1 MLIETLGHR
10 ILNGSLAVISPS
22 GSVTTFGEKNADQ
35 AAAKVVVRVTRWIT
49 ALKLGLW
56 PDLYLGEAY
65 MNGSLVLER
74 GDLRDLLDICGRN
87 QMQGPSKS
95 GYLGRVLK
103 ALLRRF
109 RQRNAGQAAR
119 RNVAHHYDLSHTL
132 FEAFLDQDLQYSCAY
147 FRAPGISLDEAQRA
161 KKDHIAAK
169 LLLRPGQR
177 VLDIGC
183 GWGGLALTLAELEDV
198 EVTGVT
204 LSQEQLQIARQ
215 RARQRGLARR
225 VQFELCDYRAIEGK
239 FDRIVSVGMLEHV
252 GVPNYGKFFDKVSSL
267 LTDRGIALIHSIGRM
282 RGPDVTSAWIRK
294 YIFPGGY
301 IPALSQIFPAI
312 ESAGLWLTDLEIL
325 RLHYS
330 ETLRLWRQSFL
341 SRKAELAQA
350 YDERFCRLWEFYL
363 AASEMS
369 FRYGGMMVFQ
379 AQLSRHIAAVP
390 LTRAYLSNQERSCPP
405 SLLLSDA
412 LGTDAAS
419 LKAIGTRTHR
429 VEVLSREARQ

>member
-1 MLIETLGHR
+1 MLKGTLRHR
-10 ILNGSLAVISPS
+10 ILTGSLALTKPS
-22 GSVTTFGEKNADQ
+22 GSGSVIIFGENSDQ
-35 AAAKVVVRVTRWIT
+35 VAAKVVVRVTGWIT
-49 ALKLGLW
+49 ALKLALW

-74 GDLRDLLDICGRN
+74 GDLRDLLDLCGRN
-87 QMQGPSKS
+87 QMDGGPSKP
-95 GYLGRVLK
+95 GYLSGVLK
-103 ALLRRF
+103 ALLRRV
-109 RQRNAGQAAR
+109 RQGNTARAAR

-147 FRAPGISLDEAQRA
+147 FPTPETSLDAAQRA
-161 KKDHIAAK
+161 KKDHIAQK

-225 VQFELCDYRAIEGK
+225 VRFELCDYRAIEGK

-252 GVPNYGKFFDKVSSL
+252 GVPNYGEFFDKVSTL
-267 LTDRGIALIHSIGRM
+267 LTDRGIALVHSIGRM
-282 RGPDVTSAWIRK
+282 RGPDVTSAWIRR

-301 IPALSQIFPAI
+301 IPALSQVFPAI

-325 RLHYS
+325 RLHYA
-330 ETLRLWRQSFL
+330 ETLRLWRQNFL
-341 SRKAELAQA
+341 SRKALLKQI
-350 YDERFCRLWEFYL
+350 YDERFCRMWEFYL
-363 AASEMS
+363 AISEMG

-379 AQLSRHIAAVP
+379 AQLARHIAAVP
-390 LTRAYLSNQERSCPP
+390 VTRAYLSDQERSLPP
-405 SLLLSDA
+405 II
-412 LGTDAAS
+412 AA
-419 LKAIGTRTHR
+419 
-429 VEVLSREARQ
+429 E

>member
-1 MLIETLGHR
+1 MLKETLRHR
-10 ILNGSLAVISPS
+10 ILTGGLALINPR
-22 GSVTTFGEKNADQ
+22 GSVTTRTNNPHGSVTIFGDTNADDE
-35 AAAKVVVRVTRWIT
+35 ARAEVVVRLLGWMTP
-49 ALKLGLW
+49 LKLALW

-74 GDLRDLLDICGRN
+74 GSLWDLLDLCGRN
-87 QMQGPSKS
+87 HMEGARTKQ
-95 GYLGRVLK
+95 GYLRRVLQ
-103 ALLRRF
+103 ALLRRV
-109 RQRNAGQAAR
+109 RQRNTVLGAR

-147 FRAPGISLDEAQRA
+147 FPAPGISLDEAQRA

-169 LLLRPGQR
+169 LLLRPSQR

-215 RARQRGLARR
+215 RASQKGLARR

-239 FDRIVSVGMLEHV
+239 FDRIVSIGMLEHV
-252 GVPNYGKFFDKVSSL
+252 GVPNYGKFFDKVSAL
-267 LTDRGIALIHSIGRM
+267 LTDRGIALIYSIGRM

-301 IPALSQIFPAI
+301 IPALSQVFPAI

-325 RLHYS
+325 RLHYA
-330 ETLRLWRQSFL
+330 ETLRLWREKFL
-341 SRKAELAQA
+341 SQKAQLTQV
-350 YDERFCRLWEFYL
+350 YDERFCRMWEFYL
-363 AASEMS
+363 AVSEMG
-369 FRYGGMMVFQ
+369 FRYGGLMVFQ
-379 AQLSRHIAAVP
+379 AQLARHIAAVP
-390 LTRAYLSNQERSCPP
+390 LTRTYLLNKERGLPT
-405 SLLLSDA
+405 LI
-412 LGTDAAS
+412 AA
-419 LKAIGTRTHR
+419 
-429 VEVLSREARQ
+429 E